1 MRRPALVGG
10 LRNALKQAM
19 DGLFWSQI
27 KHTVSHFKLAAS
39 RLVRRSLLVL
49 HSFSVGGGEGGRLSN
64 HLNEKTFEKRYNNYD
79 QEKLAVL
86 GSAKAKR

>member
-27 KHTVSHFKLAAS
+27 KHTVSHYKLAVS
-39 RLVRRSLLVL
+39 Q
-49 HSFSVGGGEGGRLSN
+49 RLSN
-64 HLNEKTFEKRYNNYD
+64 HLTEKTFEKRYIR
-79 QEKLAVL
+79 ERGA
-86 GSAKAKR
+86 